1 MESSE
6 GSTMD
11 KELQRINTQK
21 LESKINAWRE
31 REKAKV
37 DHKADRK
44 MAETQ
49 SWQEEMKACNEAKS
63 KMIEV
68 SAEKL
73 RKLKIEQ
80 LKNKEAQVQK
90 TVAEKKASI
99 EAQREK
105 GKIAIDDKAEKY
117 RATNTLPK
125 TCFVGDVLNRKPPA
139 PPPPCSQR
147 CIDLTLQLR

>member
-1 MESSE
+1 
-6 GSTMD
+6 
-11 KELQRINTQK
+11 
-21 LESKINAWRE
+21 
-31 REKAKV
+31 
-37 DHKADRK
+37 

-73 RKLKIEQ
+73 KKLKIEQ

-125 TCFVGDVLNRKPPA
+125 TCFGICKKL
-139 PPPPCSQR
+139 
-147 CIDLTLQLR
+147 